1 MKINGNFSVPSM
13 NNEIKGTGTQ
23 QSGFDFK
30 KMLVDEV
37 NKINDAEMETNRL
50 DKALMTGDVENIHE
64 AMIAA
69 QKAEITLDFAVQ
81 VKTKA
86 IEAYKE
92 ILRIQL

>member
-1 MKINGNFSVPSM
+1 
-13 NNEIKGTGTQ
+13 
-23 QSGFDFK
+23 
-30 KMLVDEV
+30 MLVDEV

-86 IEAYKE
+86 VEAYKE